1 MGDIAPLDSSCE
13 QNTWAAS
20 VTKSVDNRKGL
31 ERLNQVDGG
40 TWRPEANLNQS
51 YLHYNTQITTPMQV
65 VGRTWRPEANLSAQ

>member
-1 MGDIAPLDSSCE
+1 MGILRPLDSSCE

-40 TWRPEANLNQS
+40 S
-51 YLHYNTQITTPMQV
+51 SLHYNTQITTPMQV
-65 VGRTWRPEANLSAQ
+65 VRRTWRPEANLSAQ

>member
-1 MGDIAPLDSSCE
+1 MGILRPLDSSCE

-40 TWRPEANLNQS
+40 SNPYLLSNKS
-51 YLHYNTQITTPMQV
+51 YLLIFICM
-65 VGRTWRPEANLSAQ
+65 LIF